1 VLPPSPVRWRDRA
14 MLRNVTLAEEQWK
27 ERVGEPRVPLLRSA
41 CPHDAAA
48 VIYKPSRSAMTSGK
62 ARAREWKL
70 RFEPRSPR
78 YIEPLMGWTGNDD
91 TLAQIELTFPSAEA
105 AVAYAR
111 RHGLNYVVRGLAKA
125 GANVR
130 KMGDDKPAGDANS
143 QSAARPPRSEWT
155 ERARGIRKEVQL
167 GNDPSA
173 RYAAPRDVLRDPA
186 LSEVEKRNVLQR
198 WAFDAYLIELA
209 LSKGHDAPHPSR
221 LDDVIDAL
229 IDLDEPE
236 IRRIAARAPCSVC
249 DARRSAA

>member
-1 VLPPSPVRWRDRA
+1 
-14 MLRNVTLAEEQWK
+14 MLRNVTLAQEQWQG
-27 ERVGEPRVPLLRSA
+27 RVGEPRVPMMRSVFPDHA
-41 CPHDAAA
+41 VA

-62 ARAREWKL
+62 ARTREWKL

-91 TLAQIELTFPSAEA
+91 TLARIVLTFPSAEA

-111 RHGLNYVVRGLAKA
+111 RQGLNYVVRGLAGV
-125 GANVR
+125 GADVR
-130 KMGDDKPAGDANS
+130 RMGDDKPAGDANS
-143 QSAARPPRSEWT
+143 RSGARPRRSEWI
-155 ERARGIRKEVQL
+155 ERARGIRKEAQEA
-167 GNDPSA
+167 NDPSA

-209 LSKGHDAPHPSR
+209 LSKGHDVPHPSR
-221 LDDVIDAL
+221 LDEVIDAL
-229 IDLDEPE
+229 IDLDEAE
-236 IRRIAARAPCSVC
+236 VRRIAARAPCSVC